1 MKGAAIVRAG
11 QEGLTL
17 IELLVVL
24 AVIGLLLAIAPPT
37 MSRARPLVAIKVAAQ
52 TMADDLRGARGTA
65 VNTARETAI
74 LVDVAAKTYLTQP
87 DQVLHQLPDGA
98 LMEFR
103 GPAGQIFGERGVIR
117 FYPDGSSSGGT
128 VRMSLA
134 GAEHRIAVSWLTGK
148 VTFDE

>member
-52 TMADDLRGARGTA
+52 TMADDLRGAR
-65 VNTARETAI
+65 
-74 LVDVAAKTYLTQP
+74 
-87 DQVLHQLPDGA
+87 
-98 LMEFR
+98 
-103 GPAGQIFGERGVIR
+103 
-117 FYPDGSSSGGT
+117 
-128 VRMSLA
+128 
-134 GAEHRIAVSWLTGK
+134 
-148 VTFDE
+148 